1 MSLKTKFQSPYF
13 KAIIFGATLSLGA
26 ASMAHGATIYSCSD
40 DQKRCV
46 VKQFDGSVGHSVT
59 VMDEKARVV
68 AKGKVL
74 RRKGNYAVVELSEIF
89 REIRKAYPVMVD
101 IEKEDSEFQWTASF
115 PDRSTR

>member
-1 MSLKTKFQSPYF
+1 MSIKTKFQSRYF
-13 KAIIFGATLSLGA
+13 RTIFLGATLGLGVGSIA
-26 ASMAHGATIYSCSD
+26 DAATIYSCSE

-46 VKQFDGSVGHSVT
+46 VKQFDGAVGNLVT

-74 RRKGNYAVVELSEIF
+74 RRKGAYAVVELSEIF

-101 IEKEDSEFQWTASF
+101 V
-115 PDRSTR
+115 